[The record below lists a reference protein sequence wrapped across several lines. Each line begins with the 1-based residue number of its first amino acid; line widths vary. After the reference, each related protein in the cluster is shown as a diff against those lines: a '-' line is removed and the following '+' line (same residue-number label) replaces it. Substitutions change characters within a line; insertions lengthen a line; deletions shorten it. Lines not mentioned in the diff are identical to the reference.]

1 METLRKF
8 FEFELISVGE
18 NKIRVYTLVTILII
32 FLITK
37 LILWLIKKALYR
49 KRKIK
54 KLDKGSAYAIFQI
67 IRYVIWVI
75 AVGIILETIGVKV
88 TVLIAGSAAL
98 LVGVGLGL
106 QQTFNDTISGIILLS
121 EQSIKI
127 DDVLE
132 IDGDVV
138 KIQSIGLRTSKGLN
152 TDDISI
158 IIPNSLIT
166 TNKVI
171 NWSHQTK
178 KTRFSIDVGVAGG
191 ADSSSVVPIGVS
203 KKLAALLLALSKAK
217 TFGQKMKLISKLR
230 PADLAPVP
238 PSVKEYSTGLTMGQ
252 NAEQMARDHGISR
265 QAQDELAHRSHT
277 LAAKAWQDGLLDDE
291 VMTAYVPPFKQS
303 LSKDN
308 TVRFNSTLEG
318 YAKLRPAFDKK
329 HGTST
334 REL

>member
-8 FEFELISVGE
+8 LEFELISVGE
-18 NKIRVYTLVTILII
+18 NMIRVYTLMTILII

-37 LILWLIKKALYR
+37 LILWLIKKTLFR
-49 KRKIK
+49 KRKFK
-54 KLDKGSAYAIFQI
+54 KLDKGSAYALFQI

-75 AVGIILETIGVKV
+75 AVGLILETIGVKV

-106 QQTFNDTISGIILLS
+106 QQTFNDIISGIILLS

-152 TDDISI
+152 TNDISI

-178 KTRFSIDVGVAGG
+178 KTRFRIDVGVAYGSDVDLVIKILEES
-191 ADSSSVVPIGVS
+191 AFEHPD
-203 KKLAALLLALSKAK
+203 
-217 TFGQKMKLISKLR
+217 IS
-230 PADLAPVP
+230 D
-238 PSVKEYSTGLTMGQ
+238 
-252 NAEQMARDHGISR
+252 
-265 QAQDELAHRSHT
+265 
-277 LAAKAWQDGLLDDE
+277 
-291 VMTAYVPPFKQS
+291 
-303 LSKDN
+303 
-308 TVRFNSTLEG
+308 
-318 YAKLRPAFDKK
+318 
-329 HGTST
+329 
-334 REL
+334 RELTEARLVNFGNSSLDFQVLFFSKNIFRINKVKSDIRRIINLKFAKNSIAIPFPQMDLHLKSNYTEILKKNNN